1 VTQNGFLVPIPR
13 QLSSKEKEAAGMG
26 KLTVV
31 TSGAL
36 CLAGMLF
43 GMALAGE
50 TGHYVNG
57 VEGIKAS
64 TLPPPGFYYRMYN
77 VYYDADDITDKDGDE
92 LDVGFDIHVYA
103 LVNRFIWISDIKMLG
118 GDFGADVIIPLVYTD
133 LEITALGV
141 DDDEFWL
148 GDIAIEPFVLSWH
161 GARYDASSGLA
172 VYVPTGETDEPAS
185 PGKDFWTAL
194 ITLGGTYYFDVEK
207 TWSASI
213 LARYEIHSEKDDTDV
228 RPGNDFHFEWG
239 IGKTLAKIW
248 DVGLAGYC
256 QWQVTDDSGSDVQG
270 DKGVHDRVFAVGP
283 EVSVFIPSA
292 KSFLSLRSLWEFEAK
307 DRTEGHV
314 TALTL
319 TKAF

>member
-1 VTQNGFLVPIPR
+1 
-13 QLSSKEKEAAGMG
+13 MG
-26 KLTVV
+26 KLVV
-31 TSGAL
+31 AMCCTLGF
-36 CLAGMLF
+36 AGTFF
-43 GMALAGE
+43 GMASAGE

-77 VYYDADDITDKDGDE
+77 VYYDADEIMDEDGDA
-92 LDVGFDIHVYA
+92 LDVGLDVHVYA
-103 LVNRFIWISDIKMLG
+103 LVNRFVWISDIKMLG
-118 GDFGADVIIPLVYTD
+118 ADFGADVIIPLVYTD
-133 LEITALGV
+133 LEIKAFDV
-141 DDDEFWL
+141 DDDEFGL

-161 GARYDASSGLA
+161 GARYDASFGLA
-172 VYVPTGETDEPAS
+172 VYVPTGETAEPAS
-185 PGKDFWTAL
+185 PGKDFWTGL
-194 ITLGGTYYFDVEK
+194 VTLGGTYYFDVEK

-213 LARYEIHSEKDDTDV
+213 LSRYEIHSEKDETDV

-256 QWQVTDDSGSDVQG
+256 QWQMTDDSGSDVEW

-283 EVSVFIPSA
+283 EVTVFIPPA
-292 KSFLSLRSLWEFEAK
+292 RSFLSLRSLWEFEAK
-307 DRTEGHV
+307 DRTEGQV
-314 TALTL
+314 IALTL